1 MYPHLYHNSTV
12 SLDFFPRFFSKSLS
26 LLYCISNYCNNGRL
40 TSILSVMII
49 IVDAYNLLRS
59 VPPYKKTTTDQER
72 AQFIAQLGGYG
83 RRKGHKMVIVFDG
96 GPHEWPFKENGKTVT
111 IVYSGIHESADDYI
125 KEYLQDHQE
134 KDLLLVSSDSELNHW
149 AARHNIP
156 SIDSSGFHQLMIQ
169 ALRVNNDAHAKTVD
183 SVVKLRSEQ
192 SGIDK
197 LMMEASK
204 SVPIKSE
211 DLAPV
216 GKGRDAKKAQVGKQ
230 ERALLKKLN
239 KL

>member
-1 MYPHLYHNSTV
+1 
-12 SLDFFPRFFSKSLS
+12 
-26 LLYCISNYCNNGRL
+26 
-40 TSILSVMII
+40 MII

-59 VPPYKKTTTDQER
+59 IPPYKKTVTDQER
-72 AQFIAQLGGYG
+72 ARFIAQLGAYG

-96 GPHEWPFKENGKTVT
+96 GPHEWPFKENRKTMT

-125 KEYLQDHQE
+125 KEYLEAHHA
-134 KDLLLVSSDSELNHW
+134 KDLLLVSSDSELNRW
-149 AARHNIP
+149 SARLNIP
-156 SIDSSGFHQLMIQ
+156 SIDSIAFAQLLYQELSVKQSIVEKESVVIK
-169 ALRVNNDAHAKTVD
+169 LHHDNDTVD
-183 SVVKLRSEQ
+183 IVA
-192 SGIDK
+192 

-211 DLAPV
+211 DFAASKKRESNKEQV
-216 GKGRDAKKAQVGKQ
+216 GKG

>member
-1 MYPHLYHNSTV
+1 
-12 SLDFFPRFFSKSLS
+12 
-26 LLYCISNYCNNGRL
+26 
-40 TSILSVMII
+40 MII

-72 AQFIAQLGGYG
+72 AQFIAQLGAYG

-96 GPHEWPFKENGKTVT
+96 GPHEWPFKESGKTVT
-111 IVYSGIHESADDYI
+111 VVYSGIHESADDYI
-125 KEYLQDHQE
+125 KEYVEAHKA

-156 SIDSSGFHQLMIQ
+156 SIDSAGFHLLVAQE
-169 ALRVNNDAHAKTVD
+169 LRMKNVENVVTVVD
-183 SVVKLRSEQ
+183 SVVKLHSDQ
-192 SGIDK
+192 SALDR

-216 GKGRDAKKAQVGKQ
+216 GKGRDSKNAQVGKQ